1 LGVRLLCKVQFPLV
15 LLLKNLLITVFCRV
29 FVTAKFYLA
38 AQLET
43 QYEPF
48 FIRRYVCIKNIIY
61 RK

>member
-43 QYEPF
+43 HYEPKSKSNGKLA
-48 FIRRYVCIKNIIY
+48 R
-61 RK
+61 